1 MRLEVDLTVRVLV
14 TGHRGYIGAVL
25 TPMFLAAG
33 HEVTGLDSDLFRA
46 CTFGDPAALAE
57 VPSLTLDL
65 RDVREADLRGFDA
78 VVHLAALSNDPL
90 GDLDPV
96 LTYAINHAASI
107 RLATLAK
114 AAGVPRFVFSS
125 SCSNYGAAGER
136 PARRVGGPAARDSIR
151 RVEGPGRARPH
162 GAWPTTTFS
171 PTSLRNATAYGV
183 SPRLRF
189 DIVLNNLVAW
199 AFTTGR
205 VLIKSDGSPWRP
217 IVHIEDI
224 ARAFLAVLDAPR
236 EAVHGEAF
244 NVGSTTEN
252 YQIRDIADVVARVV
266 PSCRI
271 EYAPGASPDTR
282 NYRVRCDKIA
292 ERLGFATTWTAE
304 AGAREL
310 LDAYRAVGLT
320 LDQFEGPRYQR
331 IAHVRSL
338 LADGTL
344 DADLRFSEPAASRP
358 A

>member
-1 MRLEVDLTVRVLV
+1 VRVLV

-25 TPMFLAAG
+25 TPMFLEAG

-46 CTFGDPAALAE
+46 CTFGDPAALAT
-57 VPSLTLDL
+57 VPSLTIDL
-65 RDVREADLRGFDA
+65 RDVHESDLRGFDA

-90 GDLDPV
+90 GDLDPE
-96 LTYAINHAASI
+96 LTYAINHGASI

-114 AAGVPRFVFSS
+114 AAGVSRFVFSS
-125 SCSNYGAAGER
+125 SCSNYGAAGSDMLDESASLR
-136 PARRVGGPAARDSIR
+136 PVTPYGTSKVLVEQDLAALADD
-151 RVEGPGRARPH
+151 
-162 GAWPTTTFS
+162 TFS

-183 SPRLRF
+183 SARLRF

-217 IVHIEDI
+217 IVHIRDI

-236 EAVHGEAF
+236 DAIHNETF
-244 NVGSTTEN
+244 NVGSTAEN
-252 YQIRDIADVVARVV
+252 YQIRDIATIVAGVV
-266 PSCRI
+266 PGCRV

-282 NYRVRCDKIA
+282 NYRVRCDKIT
-292 ERLGFATTWTAE
+292 ERLGYTTTWTAQD
-304 AGAREL
+304 GAAEL
-310 LDAYRAVGLT
+310 LDAYREVGLT
-320 LDQFEGPRYQR
+320 LDEFEGPRYQR

-344 DADLRFSEPAASRP
+344 GADLRFRSAAPSQL